1 MPHPLSRTYPL
12 LALALEEQRGIYAF
26 LEVDPLPVA
35 LVEAQNRALDIVDAH
50 APASSFAEK
59 EALLVGVVL
68 LHSTPFVFDDTTRF
82 ETDYSPEVLS
92 LVQDFLYTDPRTPP
106 SEKAG
111 IVKAA
116 YDIGMMEQAA
126 AILRLA
132 APQMS
137 AEEIAHLRTDRQ
149 AESSLLFANVRVPV
163 LRGLYD
169 TVGDEILAALEKNA
183 APTPQKPRVP
193 KGPRP

>member
-1 MPHPLSRTYPL
+1 MTDSKKRPRAKKPKAPRT
-12 LALALEEQRGIYAF
+12 AGGKKA
-26 LEVDPLPVA
+26 
-35 LVEAQNRALDIVDAH
+35 
-50 APASSFAEK
+50 
-59 EALLVGVVL
+59 
-68 LHSTPFVFDDTTRF
+68 
-82 ETDYSPEVLS
+82 SPEVLAEATMTAREG
-92 LVQDFLYTDPRTPP
+92 YRERTEAGHRAAGRTPP